1 MMGQQDRVDQFKT
14 EISQM
19 GVADPASSRDRF
31 LVIVGALL
39 LVIGPIVTIVGY
51 LSSHGTTDAPSLN
64 DATITA
70 IIGLTLTV
78 AGGALFLR
86 YSIAQFLR
94 FWLARLSYEQQAQ
107 TDRVVAAL
115 GGSTTFPTSSSS
127 PSPAHAATDAEGDG
141 AQ

>member
-1 MMGQQDRVDQFKT
+1 MMGQQDRVDQFKA

-19 GVADPASSRDRF
+19 GVADPASSRDRL

-39 LVIGPIVTIVGY
+39 LVIGPVLSIVGY
-51 LSSHGTTDAPSLN
+51 FTSHGTTDPLAQN

-70 IIGLTLTV
+70 IIGLSLTV

-107 TDRVVAAL
+107 TDRVVQAL
-115 GGSTTFPTSSSS
+115 GGPAPTAVPTSSTA
-127 PSPAHAATDAEGDG
+127 PAHAATEAEAGT
-141 AQ
+141 A

>member
-39 LVIGPIVTIVGY
+39 LVIGPLVSFAGY
-51 LSSHGTTDAPSLN
+51 FSSHTTTDPLAQN
-64 DATITA
+64 DATITS

-107 TDRVVAAL
+107 TDRVVEAL
-115 GGSTTFPTSSSS
+115 RGSASFPTLS
-127 PSPAHAATDAEGDG
+127 PSPAHAAIAAEGDI
-141 AQ
+141 A